1 MIEYNLARGAIL
13 AAAFVATFATLWFT
27 KRRLAREDIAY
38 TLLGTIIG
46 FTVGVLVLIW
56 WQ

>member
-13 AAAFVATFATLWFT
+13 ATAFVTTLATLWFT
-27 KRRLAREDIAY
+27 KRKLAREDIAY

-46 FTVGVLVLIW
+46 FCVGLFVLIW
-56 WQ
+56 WA

>member
-46 FTVGVLVLIW
+46 FTVGLLVLIW

>member
-1 MIEYNLARGAIL
+1 MIEYNLARGGIL
-13 AAAFVATFATLWFT
+13 AAALVATLATLWFT

-46 FTVGVLVLIW
+46 FTAGLLVLIW
-56 WQ
+56 WG